1 MLHMSEPLPG
11 ATPEPRTPR
20 RRRRQTA
27 DDVRSGR
34 RSLAMWGL
42 SILFGALAVSSV
54 IGENG
59 YLATLRAEK
68 EQRQLEVSLA
78 GLREE
83 NRRLQ
88 TEAARLREEP
98 AALEEAARRDLG
110 FVKPGETLVILR
122 DTRPAP
128 PPAR

>member
-1 MLHMSEPLPG
+1 
-11 ATPEPRTPR
+11 
-20 RRRRQTA
+20 
-27 DDVRSGR
+27 
-34 RSLAMWGL
+34 MWGL
-42 SILFGALAVSSV
+42 SLLFAVLAVSSV
-54 IGENG
+54 VGENG
-59 YLATLRAEK
+59 YLATLRAERD
-68 EQRQLEVSLA
+68 QRQLEVSLA
-78 GLREE
+78 RLRDE

-88 TEAARLREEP
+88 DEAARLRHEP